1 MQIGLGLIYYS
12 DKMKGVSTNVIAIIL
27 LAVGLAVVVLFLIMY
42 GSQAQ
47 GRTFD
52 ILTMLNALKNVGG

>member
-1 MQIGLGLIYYS
+1 
-12 DKMKGVSTNVIAIIL
+12 MKGVSTNVIAIIL
-27 LAVGLAVVVLFLIMY
+27 LAVGLAIVVLFLIFY

-52 ILTMLNALKNVGG
+52 ILTMLDALKNTGG